1 MKQKNAINF
10 ILFMGMLAVFPF
22 KTYSQKTDST
32 KTIKM
37 KTIQEDKHEGNA
49 AQILIDKFIVPKD
62 AKQEFMERMNINRNF
77 IKQLPGFVQDA
88 VYESNDEHG
97 NEIYVTVAVWQNEA
111 VFKKAREAVQAEYK
125 KQNFDL
131 PGMLKRLNIT
141 IDRGVYKK
149 VGD

>member
-1 MKQKNAINF
+1 MKHIHAFNF
-10 ILFMGMLAVFPF
+10 ILLFGILGIFPAA
-22 KTYSQKTDST
+22 TYSQTTNSIKEVKMDAKKTSDS
-32 KTIKM
+32 
-37 KTIQEDKHEGNA
+37 Q
-49 AQILIDKFIVPKD
+49 QILIDKFIVPQN
-62 AKQEFMERMNINRNF
+62 AKQEFIERMSINRNF

-88 VYESNDEHG
+88 VYESKDEQG
-97 NEIYVTVAVWQNEA
+97 NGIYVTVAVWQNEE

-149 VGD
+149 VEN

>member
-1 MKQKNAINF
+1 MKRKNAINF
-10 ILFMGMLAVFPF
+10 ILFMGILAAFPF
-22 KTYSQKTDST
+22 KIYSQKTDST
-32 KTIKM
+32 KAIKM
-37 KTIQEDKHEGNA
+37 KTIQEDKQANNA
-49 AQILIDKFIVPKD
+49 AQILIDKFIVPKE
-62 AKQEFMERMNINRNF
+62 AKQEFMERMTINRNF

-88 VYESNDEHG
+88 VYESHDEQG

-131 PGMLKRLNIT
+131 AGMLKRLNIT

-149 VGD
+149 VED